1 MCTHTL
7 FLHNRVT
14 ILVLKIVVAAI
25 SKQRSVKKPTLRP
38 QVHGRLRDR
47 ESCQDASV
55 LRQFRHLDK
64 SLRPRGLGRL
74 DCRGLVNCQKGLR
87 RPENPNQKLLSLDR
101 GQCFHVHDKNTE
113 VFCRLHETHQV
124 LLQRPGRR
132 WAPDGYQAV
141 VPNPIRHVRR
151 NFKVGPVPVN
161 TLGSYND
168 KGIDLPTLSKHGGV
182 VDAHLGLSRPHFH
195 EVSPVRFIPGM
206 HQHIVLMLVRSGLV
220 LVVGHTWYYISH
232 DLLLQIEITFIRMT
246 ESELR
251 NEKLMTS
258 TVYVTQENPR
268 VNIVSASQWGDLE
281 PLTNPFDQIHLNP
294 AKLVSQIRRKL
305 RGFGDD
311 DWLLAMGDPAIIG
324 VAFAIAAEMNRGRVN
339 LLKWDKMEKSYY
351 PVKIG
356 LRGSGIE
363 NLNPDEEIR

>member
-1 MCTHTL
+1 
-7 FLHNRVT
+7 
-14 ILVLKIVVAAI
+14 
-25 SKQRSVKKPTLRP
+25 
-38 QVHGRLRDR
+38 
-47 ESCQDASV
+47 
-55 LRQFRHLDK
+55 
-64 SLRPRGLGRL
+64 
-74 DCRGLVNCQKGLR
+74 
-87 RPENPNQKLLSLDR
+87 
-101 GQCFHVHDKNTE
+101 
-113 VFCRLHETHQV
+113 
-124 LLQRPGRR
+124 
-132 WAPDGYQAV
+132 
-141 VPNPIRHVRR
+141 
-151 NFKVGPVPVN
+151 
-161 TLGSYND
+161 
-168 KGIDLPTLSKHGGV
+168 
-182 VDAHLGLSRPHFH
+182 
-195 EVSPVRFIPGM
+195 
-206 HQHIVLMLVRSGLV
+206 
-220 LVVGHTWYYISH
+220 
-232 DLLLQIEITFIRMT
+232 LQIEITFIRMT

-251 NEKLMTS
+251 KKKVMTS

-356 LRGSGIE
+356 LRGGGIE

>member
-1 MCTHTL
+1 M
-7 FLHNRVT
+7 
-14 ILVLKIVVAAI
+14 
-25 SKQRSVKKPTLRP
+25 
-38 QVHGRLRDR
+38 
-47 ESCQDASV
+47 
-55 LRQFRHLDK
+55 
-64 SLRPRGLGRL
+64 
-74 DCRGLVNCQKGLR
+74 
-87 RPENPNQKLLSLDR
+87 
-101 GQCFHVHDKNTE
+101 
-113 VFCRLHETHQV
+113 
-124 LLQRPGRR
+124 
-132 WAPDGYQAV
+132 
-141 VPNPIRHVRR
+141 
-151 NFKVGPVPVN
+151 
-161 TLGSYND
+161 
-168 KGIDLPTLSKHGGV
+168 
-182 VDAHLGLSRPHFH
+182 
-195 EVSPVRFIPGM
+195 
-206 HQHIVLMLVRSGLV
+206 
-220 LVVGHTWYYISH
+220 
-232 DLLLQIEITFIRMT
+232 QIEITFIRMT